1 MTILG
6 FTGRVL
12 PGRHPATRPRFP
24 IGGIRGNW
32 FSLRIRPYK
41 NLENRIDGAVL
52 SLFDINDT
60 KRQEGEIREARDL
73 AEAVVQTMRQPLI
86 VLDGSLRVRM
96 VKPGVLQDFQIAARK
111 RGAVAR

>member
-1 MTILG
+1 MARCSRCST
-6 FTGRVL
+6 
-12 PGRHPATRPRFP
+12 
-24 IGGIRGNW
+24 
-32 FSLRIRPYK
+32 S
-41 NLENRIDGAVL
+41 
-52 SLFDINDT
+52 NDT